1 MKVVKESYSI
11 DPSQPG
17 FIHVHHVQVLDSGVD
32 MGGPMWFERANLRW
46 VVDTLR
52 ACINTYAFPETAQK
66 SGQDSFI
73 VNESG
78 PEQAPIINLRNRRPK
93 DAPHGGAFT
102 LAMSKPVAEKLVAE
116 LGAIR

>member
-1 MKVVKESYSI
+1 
-11 DPSQPG
+11 
-17 FIHVHHVQVLDSGVD
+17 
-32 MGGPMWFERANLRW
+32 

-52 ACINTYAFPETAQK
+52 ACLHTYAFPEAARQ
-66 SGQDSFI
+66 GGDDSLL

-93 DAPHGGAFT
+93 GGVHGGAFT

-116 LGAIR
+116 LAAIR

>member
-1 MKVVKESYSI
+1 VKVVNESYSI

-17 FIHVHHVQVLDSGVD
+17 FIRVHHVRILDSGVD
-32 MGGPMWFERANLRW
+32 MGGAMWFERANLSW

-52 ACINTYAFPETAQK
+52 ACIDTYAFPEAAQQR
-66 SGQDSFI
+66 GQDSFI
-73 VNESG
+73 VSESG
-78 PEQAPIINLRNRRPK
+78 PEQAPIISLRNRRPK
-93 DAPHGGAFT
+93 DALYGGAFT